1 MSHGAVGARGARCSS
16 DGEVHPGKN
25 GPTRSLHLRTH
36 PSFEDPV
43 GDFAQEDAGVHA
55 WWTSEGPI
63 SGSILEPGPQG
74 IAESTERSITDY
86 TEVTRAAPS
95 MTSLTTPPELL
106 TPPASPPIPTSP
118 TPSVSAHTKSTHNR
132 VVQFSDVPGKV
143 AGEVPA
149 TPTTRIVSGPSEGRS
164 FGFSTI
170 QTPSSPQR
178 PSRFASESG
187 AAHRF
192 QSGRYRALSTIS
204 RQGQMCH
211 LAPLELP
218 QEVAKLRLE
227 ITLQHSTTI
236 EKVSAAELA
245 TFAVGETPF
254 VNGNETYRTTVRA
267 IRGTSELQKG
277 AFYVPSEY
285 TDAAASGSREVVS
298 GVLRHCR
305 GGTQVLVQLFVLFP
319 SLMWPPRWLR
329 KDFTLVKRATVEI
342 DWQLPRRTQFLLY
355 CLRRLDHAQNQI
367 LNVWASKRRFGL
379 GEQFTL
385 YGAEGRAE
393 PTDWPYVL
401 VLKFYERREGPPP
414 KRMFTMTREV
424 PLRQA
429 AISGSGAATPRGG
442 GGGGE
447 IDLSPGNTGGAA
459 SGYDTSSG
467 INRGM
472 SFYSVKGSNFELDT
486 LHEVRQ
492 HLLLRAQS
500 SNIPGPIPILERG
513 RITWDSLLEYALAAR
528 DGVSLRMLIDA
539 HYLDHL
545 LQSQATVDLVE
556 KVALSNN
563 DPSLMMLLYDH
574 TTIEMDLRV
583 LAFLVHCWAIQPL
596 TGRAAAAAAANLA
609 AFDADH
615 DDFPD
620 FFDGANDLGGTPAAR
635 IEEFLVKYVLQRRNP
650 LSATAAILRA
660 IDDEMALYEEN
671 RRIMRLAS
679 TRFHSFHLAILKR
692 LNKYADVGNIRLV
705 EHILQPADMPNTVN
719 EVSPLQVAFES
730 RDLKF
735 MTEPLIE
742 LYVKVQWLGGE
753 LLALTRHEDPRAL
766 GTTNPLLAYSVLKR
780 MGFAGK
786 GTMDSLAMAAS
797 RLWHLYT
804 FTSTAFFES
813 PRGRWAM
820 HVLFELAFLGLYQ
833 WQVMYPDW
841 ETGSLRALHLVFL
854 TFIMGNLLD
863 MAQLVHYRYGSL
875 SRLRRIMTDPWNALG
890 LVVNGGL
897 MVLTCLKLAQDF
909 GAPGFPPYK
918 SADMIHVCMATLAV
932 FVWVRALGMAVPV
945 YPSLGPLL
953 NTVARM
959 MEEVIAFLFP
969 MLIVMTG
976 FSTMMAA
983 IYQDLASEYNSFPQ
997 AMLQLFSS
1005 MLGNFDFTAF
1015 DNLTTLQ
1022 KLYGIIIL
1030 VIFLV
1035 ISAILLMNLLIA
1047 IITNR
1052 YRPQEVEAESQ
1063 FKKAQVVSYYQTQV
1077 TRNLVCSP
1085 FCLSQLILQTV
1096 PLLPSGR
1103 RNKLSGT
1110 ARSVAVLGLV
1120 PLDGVIL
1127 PDDGSDRP
1135 TGAAE
1140 IPHLVYLLTLYPIM
1154 AFTCIVLFTLYTPF
1168 AVIHFASKMYIRL
1181 VKQYVKRMED
1191 RRQARFEANLISTK
1205 SYSGGAPARSKKD
1218 RMETRHKLRSPSPSH
1233 PGNPTDVES
1242 GIAPAPAA
1250 PASTAAK
1257 AGAAGAG
1264 VDRSSNAKNDSSKRF
1279 QRLKKELQLDA
1290 RSADMGVQHTLR
1302 YLVVSSV
1309 LTVVGL
1315 VFYVLVMLVMLLV
1328 GWASLYQ
1335 WVAKLAFSLYNV
1347 FLRPFVDMTR
1357 ARRRQRRVSPVVAAA
1372 SALDVAS
1379 GVGTEAA
1386 TAGRGPGALST

>member
-429 AISGSGAATPRGG
+429 AISGSG
-442 GGGGE
+442 
-447 IDLSPGNTGGAA
+447 
-459 SGYDTSSG
+459 
-467 INRGM
+467 
-472 SFYSVKGSNFELDT
+472 
-486 LHEVRQ
+486 
-492 HLLLRAQS
+492 
-500 SNIPGPIPILERG
+500 
-513 RITWDSLLEYALAAR
+513 
-528 DGVSLRMLIDA
+528 
-539 HYLDHL
+539 
-545 LQSQATVDLVE
+545 
-556 KVALSNN
+556 
-563 DPSLMMLLYDH
+563 
-574 TTIEMDLRV
+574 
-583 LAFLVHCWAIQPL
+583 
-596 TGRAAAAAAANLA
+596 AAANLA